1 MGKQLKACVTAN
13 RAGMPLPPEQE
24 GLEAGVPMVP
34 ADLAVAPLD
43 LQAAAVAEAL
53 AHAEA
58 MAHAQV
64 QAQPQQ
70 VRSLCCCHVG
80 CLALQLGDGARLG
93 SLLGLTGQQ
102 CVSESTVA
110 LM

>member
-1 MGKQLKACVTAN
+1 MGKQLKACVTAS
-13 RAGMPLPPEQE
+13 RAGAPLPPEQE
-24 GLEAGVPMVP
+24 GLEAGVPVVP

-64 QAQPQQ
+64 QAQAQQ
-70 VRSLCCCHVG
+70 ARSPRCCRCG
-80 CLALQLGDGARLG
+80 CLTNMVRVPA
-93 SLLGLTGQQ
+93 
-102 CVSESTVA
+102 
-110 LM
+110 